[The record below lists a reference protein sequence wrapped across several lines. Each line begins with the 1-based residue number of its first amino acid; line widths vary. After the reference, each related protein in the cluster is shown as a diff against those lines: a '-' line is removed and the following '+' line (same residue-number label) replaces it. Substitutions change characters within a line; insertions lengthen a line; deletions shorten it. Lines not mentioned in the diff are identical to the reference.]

1 MKESRKN
8 LCEDVKDTI
17 VNEIVRVNQGTGSK
31 RRGIRKDIGSKFP
44 KIKLNKGMGYKGI
57 KINSNKQI
65 KG

>member
-44 KIKLNKGMGYKGI
+44 KIKLNKGMG
-57 KINSNKQI
+57 
-65 KG
+65 